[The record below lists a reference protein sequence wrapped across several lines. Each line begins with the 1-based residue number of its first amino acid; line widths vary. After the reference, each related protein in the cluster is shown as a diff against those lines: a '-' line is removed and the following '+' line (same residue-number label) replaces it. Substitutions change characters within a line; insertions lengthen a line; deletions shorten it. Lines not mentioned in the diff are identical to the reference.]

1 MKDMFKK
8 TTNSIICSSI
18 IAFIIGL
25 IMVIS
30 PDMTIKTL
38 GIIMSIYFIL
48 HGLVLIILDI
58 TSDEYYV
65 PYDSLLSGI
74 LSVIVGIVLIGKPDV
89 LATIYTIAIGVWI
102 ALSSINSLKMA
113 MALRKE
119 DSPWVLLLLLGI
131 IDLIVGLVVVFNPFG
146 ASLSI
151 TVFAGIMIIIH
162 SIINIVDMII
172 IKKNVKAFS
181 KAIEKKIKDIK

>member
-102 ALSSINSLKMA
+102 ALSSINSLEMA

-119 DSPWVLLLLLGI
+119 DSPWVVLLLLGI
-131 IDLIVGLVVVFNPFG
+131 IDLIVGVLVALNPFA

-151 TVFAGIMIIIH
+151 TVFAGIMIMIH
-162 SIINIVDMII
+162 SVINIICMIV
-172 IKKNVKAFS
+172 IKKDAKKIS
-181 KAIEKKIKDIK
+181 KAIEKRLKEI